1 MRDMP
6 ALALSPVSI
15 ADLDELHE
23 FEQRNRAF
31 FEAWINAR
39 PNDYYSLDGVAQAI
53 EAARRDAEQ
62 DRGYQF
68 LLREDGVL
76 AARVNLSQVRRAHF
90 HSASLG
96 YRVGEQH
103 QGRGL
108 AKAAVRLARQ
118 QAFVELALWRLE
130 ATSRAE
136 NPASIQ
142 VLTANGFV
150 QFGHARRCFQLG
162 EAWFDLLHFEAHA
175 KPR

>member
-1 MRDMP
+1 MP
-6 ALALSPVSI
+6 TLTLTPLAL
-15 ADLDELHE
+15 ADLDDLHD

-31 FEAWINAR
+31 FETWINAR
-39 PNDYYSLDGVAQAI
+39 PEDYYSLDGVARAI
-53 EAARRDAEQ
+53 DAACGDAEQ

-90 HSASLG
+90 HSAWLG
-96 YRVGEQH
+96 YRVGEHH

-108 AKAAVRLARQ
+108 AKAAVRLAMR
-118 QAFVELALWRLE
+118 QAFAELALWRLE
-130 ATSRAE
+130 ATSRIE

-162 EAWFDLLHFEAHA
+162 QAWFDLLHFEAHA
-175 KPR
+175 EPR